1 MRPLEELGC
10 WRENSELKAKRK
22 TDICESILRFWGFE
36 PSTHNLATD
45 GDREGGVEHEGGVTV
60 VAGGE
65 GLLNSL
71 EGTIIDAIL
80 QFMYN
85 LFIIFV
91 T

>member
-1 MRPLEELGC
+1 M
-10 WRENSELKAKRK
+10 SRK
-22 TDICESILRFWGFE
+22 YQKS
-36 PSTHNLATD
+36 ATLLSCNAD
-45 GDREGGVEHEGGVTV
+45 GDREGGVEHEGGVTVEV